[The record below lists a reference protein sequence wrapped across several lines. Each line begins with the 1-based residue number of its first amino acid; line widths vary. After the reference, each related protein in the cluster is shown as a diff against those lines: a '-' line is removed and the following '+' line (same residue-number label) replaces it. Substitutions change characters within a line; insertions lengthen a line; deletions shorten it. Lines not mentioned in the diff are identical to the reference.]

1 MCLRHRLFISCF
13 HRDAAEQTVAWL
25 DYIAIPYRD
34 LCFVAD
40 KSLVDADIYIEDA
53 EKIIR
58 HVHEGS
64 MRDD

>member
-1 MCLRHRLFISCF
+1 
-13 HRDAAEQTVAWL
+13 
-25 DYIAIPYRD
+25 
-34 LCFVAD
+34 VAD